1 MNADLKD
8 LMLEDWLRKR
18 NNGSITWTT
27 KDGKEIAIK
36 DMDNN
41 HLVNTIKMLVRQ
53 EEEIDHIGDMSP
65 MDFWD

>member
-1 MNADLKD
+1 MKADLKD
-8 LMLEDWLRKR
+8 LMLEYWLRKR

-41 HLVNTIKMLVRQ
+41 HLVNTINMLVRQ
-53 EEEIDHIGDMSP
+53 EEEMSHIGDMSP
-65 MDFWD
+65 MDYWD

>member
-8 LMLEDWLRKR
+8 LMLEYWLRKR

-27 KDGKEIAIK
+27 KDGRKIPIK

-41 HLVNTIKMLVRQ
+41 HLVNTINMLVRQ
-53 EEEIDHIGDMSP
+53 EDEMSHVGE
-65 MDFWD
+65 MDIMDYYD